1 MGTGQMESLESKL
14 DRLSPTHR
22 REVEDFV
29 DFLLQRMGTPPAIPP
44 NPAAAPPPLVAPP
57 QSFPLEEPAP
67 APEPV
72 QLHDLM
78 RQQEPLKETPEDDPV
93 VLLMQEIAS
102 GGDDTIT
109 NDYMDYGKFDQ
120 PPPSPATEA
129 VRRVKEKISQRKEH
143 DPANEL
149 LEWID

>member
-1 MGTGQMESLESKL
+1 
-14 DRLSPTHR
+14 
-22 REVEDFV
+22 
-29 DFLLQRMGTPPAIPP
+29 
-44 NPAAAPPPLVAPP
+44 
-57 QSFPLEEPAP
+57 
-67 APEPV
+67 
-72 QLHDLM
+72 M

-102 GGDDTIT
+102 ASDDTIT
-109 NDYMDYGKFDQ
+109 NDYMNYGKFDQ
-120 PPPSPATEA
+120 PRQSPATEA

>member
-1 MGTGQMESLESKL
+1 MESLESKL
-14 DRLSPTHR
+14 DRLSSKHR

-29 DFLLQRMGTPPAIPP
+29 DFLLQRPGTPPAMPP
-44 NPAAAPPPLVAPP
+44 NPAAVPPPLVA
-57 QSFPLEEPAP
+57 QPLPFMVQEPTP

-78 RQQEPLKETPEDDPV
+78 RPQELLNETLEDDPV

-102 GGDDTIT
+102 GGDDTTT

-120 PPPSPATEA
+120 PPPSPATET

-143 DPANEL
+143 DPAQEL

>member
-1 MGTGQMESLESKL
+1 MVQE
-14 DRLSPTHR
+14 PT
-22 REVEDFV
+22 
-29 DFLLQRMGTPPAIPP
+29 
-44 NPAAAPPPLVAPP
+44 
-57 QSFPLEEPAP
+57 P

-78 RQQEPLKETPEDDPV
+78 RPQEPLNEIPEDDPV

-102 GGDDTIT
+102 GGDNTIT

-143 DPANEL
+143 DPAQEL